1 MNNSAPMQRLKRKN
15 RAVLVLLVAMV
26 GLIFAVSIVQIQRG
40 FDTAAAQ
47 KKGDNPAAVR

>member
-15 RAVLVLLVAMV
+15 RAVLVLLVAV
-26 GLIFAVSIVQIQRG
+26 VALIFAVSIVQIQSG

-47 KKGDNPAAVR
+47 QAKQTPAAAQ